1 MLRRNVEDLR
11 NKNFEHFTNQM
22 AQERASFQD
31 RPNNPLNN
39 SIDNR
44 DLLAN
49 LAMAQKQ
56 AQFELTTYKAIIGPT
71 GKASETQHLVHLN
84 YDGVKGDHFVH
95 AWAVRMMNLGTAFA
109 ILWFLTLLVF
119 FAIFLEKWF
128 H

>member
-1 MLRRNVEDLR
+1 
-11 NKNFEHFTNQM
+11 M
-22 AQERASFQD
+22 AQERVGYQD

-39 SIDNR
+39 TIDNR

-56 AQFELTTYKAIIGPT
+56 AQFELTTYKALIGPT
-71 GKASETQHLVHLN
+71 GKASETQHQIQLN

-95 AWAVRMMNLGTAFA
+95 TWAVRMMNLCTAFA
-109 ILWFLTLLVF
+109 ILWSLTLLIL